1 MIKLV
6 IFDAEHVLYSAE
18 EQMKYFSMK
27 LTEFVK
33 KNSKTDPQELGSIW
47 KEFGEAVMVGKITML
62 QAHKEYISR
71 IGIRPELI
79 GEYEAFDR
87 ESFNYARLMEKD
99 EGKYLKDL
107 KMKGYRLAVLSDSGH
122 PASIRELI
130 MGIIGLGGIF
140 DRAFVSCEIGHK
152 KPDREAYEA
161 VMNAFNVGPAETVF
175 VGHDL
180 DELEGA
186 MALGMHVI
194 SYNGDK
200 LGHQASDFRR
210 INEIIYSLDK

>member
-87 ESFNYARLMEKD
+87 ESFNYAKLMEKD

-107 KMKGYRLAVLSDSGH
+107 KMKGYKLAVLSDSGH

-152 KPDREAYEA
+152 NP
-161 VMNAFNVGPAETVF
+161 PI
-175 VGHDL
+175 L
-180 DELEGA
+180 LC
-186 MALGMHVI
+186 
-194 SYNGDK
+194 
-200 LGHQASDFRR
+200 
-210 INEIIYSLDK
+210 